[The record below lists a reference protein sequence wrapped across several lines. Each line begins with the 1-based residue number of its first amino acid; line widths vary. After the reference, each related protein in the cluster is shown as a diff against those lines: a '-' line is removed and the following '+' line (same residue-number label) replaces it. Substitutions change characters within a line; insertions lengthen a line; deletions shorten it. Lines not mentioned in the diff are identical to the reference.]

1 MQPGI
6 MSHTEELCSVDP
18 ERCIQELDSSTLVPA
33 ASGNKSRCS
42 HHQNRVITNPA
53 PYIRSFWG
61 WGWGSPRGCACD
73 CSTCRRGCRFPA
85 STFAMG
91 WRLGWEVPPDTGSV
105 FRYVCQVP
113 SASGGIKSQATAV
126 TDLQQ
131 PLKGI
136 QDGDQGWGTL
146 YPGQNWQNRP

>member
-1 MQPGI
+1 MWTP
-6 MSHTEELCSVDP
+6 SAVFESW
-18 ERCIQELDSSTLVPA
+18 SPA
-33 ASGNKSRCS
+33 LWSQLPLEMSRCS

-61 WGWGSPRGCACD
+61 WGGSPRGCACD

-105 FRYVCQVP
+105 FRYACQVP
-113 SASGGIKSQATAV
+113 SASGGTKSQATAV
-126 TDLQQ
+126 AERNSGWRSGMRHPVPWAKLAEQDLIS
-131 PLKGI
+131 K
-136 QDGDQGWGTL
+136 
-146 YPGQNWQNRP
+146 